1 MLKVEFI
8 SALRKRLTGL
18 PPREVEER
26 IVFYSEMIDD
36 RIEEGKSEEE
46 AVSELGNVEELAKK
60 ILAETPI
67 MHIVKERVKPKR
79 ALSARELLLI
89 VLGSPI
95 WLSLLAALIAVIV
108 GIFAVLLSV
117 FASLWAVDLSLAA
130 LGVGG
135 VVGFIGLL
143 FGGSFVSGLMLLGAG
158 ILSAGAS
165 ILLFFVCKAI
175 TVMLGKSIKRLV
187 LWIKGRLVKRGENK

>member
-26 IVFYSEMIDD
+26 IIFYSEMIDD

-79 ALSARELLLI
+79 ALSTVELLLI

-143 FGGSFVSGLMLLGAG
+143 FEGAFVSGLMLLGAG
-158 ILSAGAS
+158 VLSAGAS

>member
-79 ALSARELLLI
+79 ALSTLELLLI

-108 GIFAVLLSV
+108 GIFAVVLSV

-135 VVGFIGLL
+135 LVGFIGLL
-143 FGGSFVSGLMLLGAG
+143 FAGSFVSGLMLLGAG
-158 ILSAGAS
+158 ILSAGAA

-187 LWIKGRLVKRGENK
+187 FWIKGRLVKRGENK